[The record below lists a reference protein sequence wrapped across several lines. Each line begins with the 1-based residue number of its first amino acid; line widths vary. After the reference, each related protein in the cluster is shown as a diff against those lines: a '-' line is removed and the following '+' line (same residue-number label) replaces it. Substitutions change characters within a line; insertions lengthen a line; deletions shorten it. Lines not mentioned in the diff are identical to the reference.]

1 VCGASHNHHR
11 CFIDFLGSHTSFF
24 TILSLKL
31 RRILYTFSYDKQ
43 CSRILF
49 FVLSLLK
56 ICGCFACLLY
66 VFIFF
71 YQNNTENN
79 MSETAEHQYIDYV
92 KHILDCG
99 ELKTNRTG
107 IATKSIFGGTMR

>member
-1 VCGASHNHHR
+1 
-11 CFIDFLGSHTSFF
+11 
-24 TILSLKL
+24 
-31 RRILYTFSYDKQ
+31 
-43 CSRILF
+43 
-49 FVLSLLK
+49 
-56 ICGCFACLLY
+56 
-66 VFIFF
+66 
-71 YQNNTENN
+71 